1 MSISLSCLT
10 AISILQAS
18 QSVSFCLVLSKEAAE
33 SEFVKRVCKLERK
46 ADVEALSKK
55 WNYHLVEVQPGLVTV
70 LPNHTKLE
78 QFIENRRAVFE
89 NVILDKAGDYTRPIG
104 QLTALS
110 NLSKICRNSVV
121 PAMREVGLDAG
132 DSTLLHFEVDADLRL
147 SLGQK
152 MVSIPFSRMRNLSK
166 SSEAEGRLRPTVYD
180 RNEVVGMQDTL
191 AQAISRRPNVEI
203 STENLSI
210 VTWGAVR
217 TNSRI
222 STFAQ
227 LAFKQLSDEYLALEQ
242 IAMRDES
249 RFAANLGQQG
259 ADWKALGVAV
269 GQPAR
274 TLPPNILLDLSGSL
288 YQNALAMGL
297 TDQASVDR
305 YLQEATVVSIRY
317 TISCM
322 TFAKFPDGHTTHM
335 GVGLL

>member
-1 MSISLSCLT
+1 MSISLSYLT
-10 AISILQAS
+10 AISIAQAC
-18 QSVSFCLVLSKEAAE
+18 QNVTFCLVLPQDVAE

-55 WNYHLVEVQPGLVTV
+55 WSYHLVEVQPGLVAV

-78 QFIENRRAVFE
+78 QFIESRRAVFE
-89 NVILDKAGDYTRPIG
+89 NAILDKAGDYTRPVG
-104 QLTALS
+104 QLTTLS
-110 NLSKICRNSVV
+110 SLSKLCRNAVV
-121 PAMREVGLDAG
+121 PAMREVGLDAN
-132 DSTLLHFEVDADLRL
+132 DSTLVHFEVDADLRL

-152 MVSIPFSRMRNLSK
+152 MVTIPFSRMRNLSK
-166 SSEAEGRLRPTVYD
+166 TSEAEGKLHPTVYD
-180 RNEVVGMQDTL
+180 RNKVGGLQDTL
-191 AQAISRRPNVEI
+191 AQAFSRRPNVEI

-210 VTWGAVR
+210 RTWGAVK

-242 IAMRDES
+242 TALRDES
-249 RFAANLGQQG
+249 RFAASLGQQG
-259 ADWKALGVAV
+259 ADWKALGAAV
-269 GQPAR
+269 GQPVR
-274 TLPPNILLDLSGSL
+274 TLPRNIWLDLSGSL
-288 YQNALAMGL
+288 YQNALAMEL

-305 YLQEATVVSIRY
+305 YLHEATVVSIRY